1 MSRQSLPK
9 VFRWKCLMN
18 FARMFSNMFN
28 RTVLQPHPPRVF
40 CKNVFHDLSF
50 KCVLPSSFLFA
61 YVSPQYTPFPRHKV
75 LLLWMCK
82 PYQHNAPPILA
93 HSQYTFHKIR
103 FITTVYLFI
112 YIYIHEVV
120 EWTVWFTF
128 KVFRIKKWEQTIAWL
143 MTLDNTW
150 ALKVSHPEST
160 IVLILSKRTDT
171 LWPNSNSSISPL
183 TAKTSSIDML
193 QHTDQGLL
201 RKEFT
206 IILSRICDF
215 CSRMM

>member
-1 MSRQSLPK
+1 
-9 VFRWKCLMN
+9 MN

-112 YIYIHEVV
+112 YIYIYMKSLNGLFGLHS
-120 EWTVWFTF
+120 
-128 KVFRIKKWEQTIAWL
+128 KCSGSKSGNKQS
-143 MTLDNTW
+143 LD
-150 ALKVSHPEST
+150 
-160 IVLILSKRTDT
+160 
-171 LWPNSNSSISPL
+171 
-183 TAKTSSIDML
+183 
-193 QHTDQGLL
+193 
-201 RKEFT
+201 
-206 IILSRICDF
+206 
-215 CSRMM
+215 